1 VEIWEDT
8 DAEFQPAV
16 QAAQRRIDEILTET
30 GWEC

>member
-16 QAAQRRIDEILTET
+16 QRRIDEILTET